1 MFALEI
7 LALLIGGVAALS
19 VADHY
24 WQRALRRRD
33 ALRAARSHTRD
44 FDNWESEFVS

>member
-1 MFALEI
+1 MFVIEI
-7 LALLIGGVAALS
+7 LALLIGGVAALC

-33 ALRAARSHTRD
+33 ALRKARAHARD
-44 FDNWESEFVS
+44 FANWESEFVS